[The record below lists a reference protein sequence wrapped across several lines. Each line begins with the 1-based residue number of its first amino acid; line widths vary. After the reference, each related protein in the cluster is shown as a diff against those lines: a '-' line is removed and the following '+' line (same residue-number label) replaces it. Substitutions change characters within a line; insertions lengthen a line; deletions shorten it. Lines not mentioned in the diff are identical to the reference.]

1 MKKRDAK
8 KERKRM
14 IADFIDETV
23 NEKPEKKLNKWLR
36 LSLILIHKINP
47 KIWNKLYLLKKFHLL
62 YSHQPK

>member
-1 MKKRDAK
+1 
-8 KERKRM
+8 M